1 MDSDFFRALADR
13 SIRRAC
19 GFGLIGIF
27 TAMVG
32 FSADP
37 YLAVRF
43 GAFVITGVAVLL
55 LWRGQKAPRRNFRDT
70 EVWLMIRDAAPALPK
85 ERLQHLIGN
94 ALARSYFE
102 HARIAAYV
110 AVAMW
115 GLVLLMWAA
124 QKLYEIHAVG

>member
-1 MDSDFFRALADR
+1 MDPKLFRDVADT
-13 SIRRAC
+13 SVRRGC
-19 GFGLIGIF
+19 GFGLIAVF

-43 GAFVITGVAVLL
+43 GAFMVTVAAVIL
-55 LWRGQKAPRRNFRDT
+55 LWRGQGAPRRNYRST
-70 EVWLMIRDAAPALPK
+70 EVWLMVRDATAGLPQ
-85 ERLQHLIGN
+85 ERLQRLIGH
-94 ALARSYFE
+94 ALADSYFW

-115 GLVLLMWAA
+115 AVALLMWAA
-124 QKLYEIHAVG
+124 NRA

>member
-1 MDSDFFRALADR
+1 MDSDFLRALADK

-43 GAFVITGVAVLL
+43 GAVMVTGVAVLL
-55 LWRGQKAPRRNFRDT
+55 LWRGQRAPQRNFRDT
-70 EVWLMIRDAAPALPK
+70 EVWLMIRDTAPAIPK
-85 ERLQHLIGN
+85 ERLQRLIGA
-94 ALARSYFE
+94 ALADSYFQ

-115 GLVLLMWAA
+115 SLAVLMWGAR
-124 QKLYEIHAVG
+124 KLYEIHVAG